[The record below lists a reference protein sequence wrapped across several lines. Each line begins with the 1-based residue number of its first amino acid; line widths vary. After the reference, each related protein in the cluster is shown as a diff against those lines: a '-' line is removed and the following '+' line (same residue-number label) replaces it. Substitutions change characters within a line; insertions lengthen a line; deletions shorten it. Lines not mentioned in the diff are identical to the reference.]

1 MLGFSYETSTNSW
14 FYGEWI
20 VKIIAKVMILT
31 IRFVLHKKRRET
43 MKDNKKEKSE
53 PKYMGRIR
61 FIKDRVVNTRPE
73 MDLENAKIMTE
84 SFKETAGEPLCIR
97 KAKAFRKQCREK
109 TVKIWDQELIVG
121 CSGSKMRGGIICADT
136 CWSVLDDELETISE
150 RKYDPFYLREEDKEL
165 FLREIKPYWEGRS
178 TYEAWLKQIPDDCR
192 DLRDTG
198 QVYINRKAVRGWGET
213 TAGYRQ
219 IIEEGIES
227 ICDTIRA
234 RKEELDPTVPG
245 DIEKE
250 DYLNALL
257 ISAEGICDLAERY
270 AKEAERLAEEEKD
283 EKRKEELLMIAS
295 NCHRVPRYPARTFYE
310 ALQSL
315 YIYQI
320 CIFMEQNAASYNP
333 GRMDQYLYPFY
344 KKDMEEGILTEEKA
358 QELLDCLWVKF
369 SEPCLF
375 QDAVT
380 AEFAAGYPMF
390 QNVCVGGVTTSG
402 QDAVNPLSYLIL
414 QATMDVQLYQPSLSV
429 RYSLAK
435 NPNKFLRKVVELIRL
450 GTGFPAFHNDDIG
463 IRMLMNKG
471 IPLREAFDWNPC
483 GCVETNLEG
492 RLRHYTALADIN
504 LGGMIEFVMT
514 NGVNRKSGRKVSVE
528 TGDPKN
534 FTSYEEFKEAV
545 KNQLRY
551 AIRAVVK
558 GSHVIDNVCMDR
570 IVPALSLSFR
580 DCIQKCSDYAWG
592 GAKYNTG
599 NGIIMIGV
607 ADLINSMAAVKNLV
621 YDTKQISMKELI
633 LALDADFEGYDAIK
647 KLCDDAPKYGNDN
660 EATNDIAGEMF
671 TFIANEIESYRSKFG
686 TMTPGILPVSGN
698 TPFGLEVGALPS
710 GRHAWKPLADGVS
723 PNGGTDTEGPGAV
736 LKSVSHLPHDRFV
749 QGTLLNMKIEPE
761 MLNSENGIMQMMA
774 LLKSMCSLGIF
785 HVQFNVI
792 DRETLLAAQERPE
805 EYRGLLIRVAGYT
818 AYFTELGKDVQDEI
832 IARTEQESLYGCSV
846 G

>member
-1 MLGFSYETSTNSW
+1 MAE
-14 FYGEWI
+14 
-20 VKIIAKVMILT
+20 
-31 IRFVLHKKRRET
+31 
-43 MKDNKKEKSE
+43 NKE
-53 PKYMGRIR
+53 PKYMERIN
-61 FIKDRVVNTRPE
+61 FMKDRVVNKNPE
-73 MDLENAKIMTE
+73 MDLENARILTE
-84 SFKETAGEPLCIR
+84 SFKETEGEPLCIC

-109 TVKIWDQELIVG
+109 TVEIWDKELIVG
-121 CSGSKMRGGIICADT
+121 CSGSKMRGGILCVDT
-136 CWSVLDDELETISE
+136 CWSILDDELETIST
-150 RKYDPFYLREEDKEL
+150 RKYDPFYLTPEDKEM
-165 FLREIKPYWEGRS
+165 FLDQIKPYWKGRS

-227 ICDTIRA
+227 ICDTIRT
-234 RKEELDPTVPG
+234 RKAELDPTVPG

-270 AKEAERLAEEEKD
+270 AQEAERLAALENDPVRKD
-283 EKRKEELLMIAS
+283 ELLTIAS
-295 NCHRVPRYPARTFYE
+295 NCHHVPKYPAHTFHE

-333 GRMDQYLYPFY
+333 GRMDQYMYPYY
-344 KKDMEEGILTEEKA
+344 KADLESGILTEEKA
-358 QELLDCLWVKF
+358 QELLDCLWIKF

-514 NGVNRKSGRKVSVE
+514 NGVNRKSGRTVSVQ
-528 TGDPKN
+528 TGDPTT
-534 FTSYEEFKEAV
+534 FETFEDFKEAV

-551 AIRAVVK
+551 ATRAVVK

-580 DCIQKCSDYAWG
+580 ECIENCKDYAWG

-607 ADLINSMAAVKNLV
+607 ADLINSMAAIKYLV
-621 YDTKQISMKELI
+621 YDTKQVSTADMVA
-633 LALDADFEGYDAIK
+633 ALNADFEGYDEILE
-647 KLCDDAPKYGNDN
+647 LCKNAPKYGNDN
-660 EATNDIAGEMF
+660 ELTGEIAGEMF
-671 TFIANEIESYRSKFG
+671 TFIADEIESYKSKFG

-710 GRHAWKPLADGVS
+710 GRRAWKPLADGVS
-723 PNGGTDTEGPGAV
+723 PNGGTDREGPGAV
-736 LKSVSHLPHDRFV
+736 LKSVSQLPHDRFV
-749 QGTLLNMKIEPE
+749 QGTLLNMKVEPE
-761 MLNSENGIMQMMA
+761 MLNSENGIRQMMA

-792 DRETLLAAQERPE
+792 DRETLLAAQAHPE
-805 EYRGLLIRVAGYT
+805 KYRGLLIRVAGYT

-832 IARTEQESLYGCSV
+832 IARTEQTTLSGCSV